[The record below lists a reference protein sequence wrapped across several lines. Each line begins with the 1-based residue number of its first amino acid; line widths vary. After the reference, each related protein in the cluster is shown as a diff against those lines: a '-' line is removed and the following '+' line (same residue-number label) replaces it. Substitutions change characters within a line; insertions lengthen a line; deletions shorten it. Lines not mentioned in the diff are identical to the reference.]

1 MRTTVLKAIDGRKKQ
16 WVVLDAE
23 GQILGR
29 LATRI
34 AMLLRGKHLPAF
46 TPHVHH
52 GNTVIVINASKVKVT
67 GKKLTDKFDKRYS
80 GYPGGLKLI
89 PWGEVLAKRP
99 DRLVRRAVWGMLPH
113 GRLGRRQIRALKI
126 YSGASHPHVA
136 QQPVA
141 ATGAAS

>member
-1 MRTTVLKAIDGRKKQ
+1 MRTTVLKAADGLKKQ

-34 AMLLRGKHLPAF
+34 AMLLRGKHLTSF

-52 GNTVIVINASKVKVT
+52 GNNVIVINASKVKVT

-113 GRLGRRQIRALKI
+113 GRMGRKQLRSLKI
-126 YSGASHPHVA
+126 YADANHPHVA
-136 QQPVA
+136 QQPANVGVRA
-141 ATGAAS
+141 